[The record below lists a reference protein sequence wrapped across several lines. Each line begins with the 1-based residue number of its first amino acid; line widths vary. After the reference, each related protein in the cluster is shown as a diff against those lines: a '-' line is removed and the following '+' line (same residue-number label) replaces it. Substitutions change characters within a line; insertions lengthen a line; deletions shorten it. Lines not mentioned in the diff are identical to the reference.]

1 MARVTVQDCVGDDKT
16 NNRFE
21 LVKLAAKRTEDIQ
34 SGSPITV
41 SADNDKITVIAL
53 REIASGTVKI
63 SDLRERYI
71 NSLHPQSAIGTLDE
85 ELDDVDKDIV
95 EEVFSNSESEMGLT
109 EDQMTIDSDDM
120 QGFEDIDLSEE
131 EKF

>member
-21 LVKLAAKRTEDIQ
+21 LVKLAAKRTEDIH

-41 SADNDKITVIAL
+41 PADNDKITVIAL
-53 REIASGTVKI
+53 REIASGTIKI
-63 SDLRERYI
+63 EDLKKKYI
-71 NSLHPQSAIGTLDE
+71 TSLHPQSASGTLDD
-85 ELDDVDKDIV
+85 ELNEVDKDV
-95 EEVFSNSESEMGLT
+95 VDEEFSATDSDIGLT
-109 EDQMTIDSDDM
+109 EDQMVVDNEYSEGYD
-120 QGFEDIDLSEE
+120 DIDLNEE